1 MTRLVR
7 GENSAASDRPG
18 PNLKQRVAVIDSFSK
33 GNTVRPA
40 IMLEKDR
47 LHSYLY
53 GPRAPPMERWFST
66 TTGYYSDQDAQ
77 RQGGVVGKAYTPN
90 FRFPYARHQ

>member
-1 MTRLVR
+1 MVR

-18 PNLKQRVAVIDSFSK
+18 PNLKAASRGDGQLLK
-33 GNTVRPA
+33 GKRCTPA

-53 GPRAPPMERWFST
+53 GPRAASNRALVLHDNWLLF
-66 TTGYYSDQDAQ
+66 
-77 RQGGVVGKAYTPN
+77 
-90 FRFPYARHQ
+90 